1 MKTVFYIFI
10 ILLLTGCNNSLKNK
24 KYKKLVTTDTVASG
38 EISVHKYGII
48 QKSNPFKI
56 NGIECYWEHTD
67 TLVEEVSM
75 DLIKLKDYK
84 TNRILVNHID
94 CCLKYGFDFYSKD
107 NFLDV
112 NFDGFKDFLIRT
124 YGSMAMF
131 ELTNIY
137 LFDSK
142 TKRFIESDLGD
153 NSITTDSIKRK
164 LITSS
169 FDRTYIGG
177 SEKTK
182 THYFDKYG
190 KLKYTEVLN
199 IEYLDTIPVEY
210 RTYEKIVN
218 GKVVE
223 TKKDSVINKENE

>member
-10 ILLLTGCNNSLKNK
+10 ILLLASCKNSLKNK
-24 KYKKLVTTDTVASG
+24 ESKKLVITDTVAIG
-38 EISVHKYGII
+38 EISAHKNGII
-48 QKSNPFKI
+48 KKSNTLKI

-67 TLVEEVSM
+67 TLLEEVSM

-112 NFDGFKDFLIRT
+112 NFDGFKDFLIRS

-131 ELTNIY
+131 EITNIY
-137 LFDSK
+137 LFEPT
-142 TKRFIESDLGD
+142 TKRFIKSDLGD
-153 NSITTDSIKRK
+153 NSIKTDSINRK
-164 LITSS
+164 FITSS
-169 FDRTYIGG
+169 FDRTYLGS

-190 KLKYTEVLN
+190 KLKYTEVHN
-199 IEYLDTIPVEY
+199 IEYLDTISVEY

-218 GKVVE
+218 GKVLE
-223 TKKDSVINKENE
+223 TKRDSVFNKKIE

>member
-10 ILLLTGCNNSLKNK
+10 ILLLASCKNSLKNK
-24 KYKKLVTTDTVASG
+24 ESKKLVITDTVAIG
-38 EISVHKYGII
+38 EIPVHKYGII
-48 QKSNPFKI
+48 KKSNPLKI

-67 TLVEEVSM
+67 TLVEEGSM

-112 NFDGFKDFLIRT
+112 NFDGFKDFLIRS
-124 YGSMAMF
+124 YGSRAMF

-137 LFDSK
+137 LFDNK
-142 TKRFIESDLGD
+142 TKSFVYSDLSD
-153 NSITTDSIKRK
+153 NGIETDSVNRK

-169 FDRTYIGG
+169 FDTN
-177 SEKTK
+177 
-182 THYFDKYG
+182 FW
-190 KLKYTEVLN
+190 
-199 IEYLDTIPVEY
+199 
-210 RTYEKIVN
+210 
-218 GKVVE
+218 
-223 TKKDSVINKENE
+223 